1 MTMDD
6 EGESDGI
13 TSSGRIR
20 EKLIETKQDWARE
33 GRLLTGTTAD
43 PARDRLPPGQT
54 LVKDWPVLDLGI
66 QPNVPAEKF
75 RLDLDGALENRTSL
89 SLDDFMALPQAESV
103 SDIHCV
109 TQWSRYDN
117 RWKGVAAR
125 TLLDLVR
132 PMPEARHVV
141 FHSHDGYTANVR
153 LDQFDQ
159 PDVFLV
165 HHWEGKP
172 ISRQHGG
179 PVRVLMPRLYLWKSA
194 KWVRRIQFTISDRP
208 GFWELRGYHNN
219 GDPWSEER
227 YR

>member
-1 MTMDD
+1 MTMDG
-6 EGESDGI
+6 EGGSDGI

-20 EKLIETKQDWARE
+20 DKLIEAKQDWARE
-33 GRLLTGTTAD
+33 GRLLTGITAD

-54 LVKDWPVLDLGI
+54 LVRDWPVLDLGI
-66 QPNVPAEKF
+66 QPNVPPEKF

-132 PMPEARHVV
+132 PMPEVRHVV
-141 FHSHDGYTANVR
+141 FHSHDGYTTNVR

-159 PDVFLV
+159 PDVLLV
-165 HHWEGKP
+165 HEWEGKP
-172 ISRQHGG
+172 ITRQHGG

-219 GDPWSEER
+219 GDPWTEER
-227 YR
+227 YS